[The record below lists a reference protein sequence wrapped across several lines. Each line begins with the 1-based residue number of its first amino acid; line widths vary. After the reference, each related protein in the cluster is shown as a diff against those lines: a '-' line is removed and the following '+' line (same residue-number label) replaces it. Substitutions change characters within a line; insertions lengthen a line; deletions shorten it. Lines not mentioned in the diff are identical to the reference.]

1 MVNVDVDGDFSFD
14 LCFESGMSPLIH
26 GRTRKVLPSAKNI
39 YKTTRSGT
47 SPTRPYDWS
56 ATHQCRQ
63 VVPASRKDEIGVGAH
78 KAKYCTANE
87 AMQDNVQPKLRQTVE
102 VAHQS
107 HHRLLFV
114 SRDCCKDQGITVTCA
129 EEDCE
134 FSFDMCFE
142 CAAFEVA
149 DTNTSDSSTKKVV
162 RSKDSILL
170 DQT

>member
-26 GRTRKVLPSAKNI
+26 GRTRKILPLAKNI
-39 YKTTRSGT
+39 WKTTRSG
-47 SPTRPYDWS
+47 SSLIRPYDWS

-63 VVPASRKDEIGVGAH
+63 VVPDWRKDEIVVGAH
-78 KAKYCTANE
+78 KAKHCTANE
-87 AMQDNVQPKLRQTVE
+87 AMQDNFQPKLRQKVE

-114 SRDCCKDQGITVTCA
+114 SRDCCKDKGITVTCA

-134 FSFDMCFE
+134 FTFDMCFE

-149 DTNTSDSSTKKVV
+149 DTNTSDSSMT
-162 RSKDSILL
+162 RAIRPRDSILL
-170 DQT
+170 DRT

>member
-1 MVNVDVDGDFSFD
+1 
-14 LCFESGMSPLIH
+14 MSPLIH